1 MALEVKSLLGIGGVA
16 PQDNPRAYFWE
27 HRLHW
32 FMVIVALLSVP
43 AFVLEETLG
52 SPVLRNIGRGIDL
65 FIFLAFAAEL
75 LWMLGVTKHK
85 LRYLLR
91 NWLDLFIVLAAAVNL
106 LLGWE
111 TEWVAISRLMRL
123 TMVSLLL
130 ARTLGAMRDLF
141 SPTGLPYV
149 LGFAVISLLLAG
161 AGFYWLEPTV
171 DSYFDGL
178 WLAFVT
184 AATVGYGDYIPTT
197 HASRLFAVVTV
208 VLGFTVFSLV
218 TATFVR
224 LFLGEDEA
232 RLRREMHVDIKAL
245 RRSTEEAIS
254 AEEQALRR
262 ELDQNLRMLQ
272 AEVRQLREE
281 LRRAGVLGEKDHP
294 VERRLADR

>member
-1 MALEVKSLLGIGGVA
+1 MAMDVKSLLGIGGVA
-16 PQDNPRAYFWE
+16 PHDHPRAYYWE

-43 AFVLEETLG
+43 AFILEETLA
-52 SPVLRNIGRGIDL
+52 SPVLRNIGRSIDL
-65 FIFLAFAAEL
+65 FIFLAFTLEL

-85 LRYLLR
+85 RRYLLR
-91 NWLDLFIVLAAAVNL
+91 NWLDLFIVLAAGVNL

-111 TEWVAISRLMRL
+111 TEWVAISRLMRV

-141 SPTGLPYV
+141 SPTSLPYV
-149 LGFAVISLLLAG
+149 LGFAVVSLLLAG
-161 AGFYWLEPTV
+161 AGFYWLEPTI
-171 DSYFDGL
+171 DSYLDGL

-184 AATVGYGDYIPTT
+184 AATVGYGDFIPTT
-197 HASRLFAVVTV
+197 HASRLFAVITV

-245 RRSTEEAIS
+245 RRATEEAIG
-254 AEEQALRR
+254 AEENALRR
-262 ELDQNLRMLQ
+262 ELHENLR
-272 AEVRQLREE
+272 ALREE
-281 LRRAGVLGEKDHP
+281 MQELREDLRGAGVLDRKDP
-294 VERRLADR
+294 PSNRRMADR

>member
-16 PQDNPRAYFWE
+16 RHDNPRAYYWE

-43 AFVLEETLG
+43 AFVLEETLS

-65 FIFLAFAAEL
+65 FIFLAFTVEL
-75 LWMLGVTKHK
+75 LWMLGITTHK

-91 NWLDLFIVLAAAVNL
+91 NWLDVFIVFAAGLNL

-111 TEWVAISRLMRL
+111 TEWVAISRLLRL

-141 SPTGLPYV
+141 SPSGLPYV
-149 LGFAVISLLLAG
+149 IGFSVISLLLAG
-161 AGFYWLEPTV
+161 AGFYWLEPTI
-171 DSYFDGL
+171 DSYLDGL

-184 AATVGYGDYIPTT
+184 AATVGYGDFIPTT
-197 HASRLFAVVTV
+197 PASRLFAVFTV

-232 RLRREMHVDIKAL
+232 RLRREMHMDIKLL

-254 AEEQALRR
+254 AEERLLRR
-262 ELDQNLRMLQ
+262 ELHQNVRRLHE
-272 AEVRQLREE
+272 EVRQLRED
-281 LRRAGVLGEKDHP
+281 LRRAGVLGEEAPKP
-294 VERRLADR
+294 ERRVVDR